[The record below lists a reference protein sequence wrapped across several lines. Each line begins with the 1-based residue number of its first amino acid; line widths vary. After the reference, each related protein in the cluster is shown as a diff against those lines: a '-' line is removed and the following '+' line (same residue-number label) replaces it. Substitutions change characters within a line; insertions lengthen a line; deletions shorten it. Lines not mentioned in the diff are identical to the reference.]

1 MSNPRGM
8 LQTGKTGVVSSVVGV
23 CITTVLLM
31 LGGNL
36 VSPVLPLYGLSFG
49 VGMAVVGLLVS
60 AFGVARILV
69 DIPGGRLA
77 DRLGARATMMVG
89 CLIVGSAS
97 VAAAVVDRFWL
108 LVLARALQGV
118 GSALYMVAGYSFVG
132 RVSPPELRGRTM
144 SYYQGSMLVGQSFG
158 PTIGGFTAEH
168 FGLAS
173 PFWAYAAMAVLASAV
188 TLVAVPGAAAER
200 ALAERTAS
208 AEGHGAEATQPAPRR
223 RRRPEPDAGPTEG
236 QGPTWLLRRADF
248 VLVCLVAFSI
258 AYTRTGA
265 RGTVI
270 PLMGGNELG
279 LSESRIGMAL
289 TVAAVLNLA
298 LLVLTG
304 RVVDHYGRKVAIVPG
319 LVVSAVSLLLFT
331 GAHDYPQYV
340 LAAAVL
346 GLGTGVA
353 GPAPAAYVSDILP
366 PQAFG
371 VSMGL
376 YRTIMDAGMVAGP
389 VVAGAV
395 ADWLGLSWAL
405 TLNAALLAAVAL
417 LFAWRAP
424 ETRVAPR
431 AVAQAPRRGAA

>member
-1 MSNPRGM
+1 MHLPRSRSVS
-8 LQTGKTGVVSSVVGV
+8 VVSSVVGV
-23 CITTVLLM
+23 SITTVLLM

-36 VSPVLPLYGLSFG
+36 VSPVLALYGQSFG

-77 DRLGARATMMVG
+77 DRLGTRTTMVAG
-89 CLIVGSAS
+89 CLIVGGAS
-97 VAAAVVDRFWL
+97 VAAAVVDRFSL

-132 RVSPPELRGRTM
+132 RVSPPDIRGRMM

-173 PFWAYAAMAVLASAV
+173 PFWAYAAMAVLAALV

-200 ALAERTAS
+200 VLAWQTAS
-208 AEGHGAEATQPAPRR
+208 AEEREGEERRPDARRRQRPAP
-223 RRRPEPDAGPTEG
+223 DADPTES
-236 QGPTWLLRRADF
+236 QGPAWLLRRADF
-248 VLVCLVAFSI
+248 VLVCLVAFAI

-270 PLMGGNELG
+270 PLLGGNELG

-298 LLVLTG
+298 LLVVTG
-304 RVVDHYGRKVAIVPG
+304 RVVDRYGRKVAIVPG
-319 LVVSAVSLLLFT
+319 LVVSATSLLLFT
-331 GAHDYPQYV
+331 GARDYPQYV

-395 ADWLGLSWAL
+395 ADRLGLSWAL
-405 TLNAALLAAVAL
+405 ILNAALLATVAL

-424 ETRVAPR
+424 ETRETRR
-431 AVAQAPRRGAA
+431 AVVSAVRRGA